1 MFYRSVCQKSN
12 FKEENMKKL
21 LVVIGVLLIVAALAY
36 ARAPKSDYQWT
47 GSVVES
53 DSDHLV
59 VQKGNEK
66 WEFAIDKDTKMT
78 GTLKAGAKV
87 TVKYLMKAT
96 NVEVKEEPKKEAPKK
111 K

>member
-1 MFYRSVCQKSN
+1 
-12 FKEENMKKL
+12 MKKL
-21 LVVIGVLLIVAALAY
+21 IVVIGVLLIVAAIAF
-36 ARAPKSDYQWT
+36 ARPPKSDYQWT

-53 DSDHLV
+53 DGDHLV

-66 WEFAIDKDTKMT
+66 WEFVIDKDTKMT

-96 NVEVKEEPKKEAPKK
+96 SIEAKEEAPKAAPKK

>member
-1 MFYRSVCQKSN
+1 
-12 FKEENMKKL
+12 MKRIL
-21 LVVIGVLLIVAALAY
+21 IVIGVILIVSAFAF

-47 GSVVES
+47 GSVVEVE
-53 DSDHLV
+53 DDHII
-59 VQKGNEK
+59 VQKGNDK

-78 GTLKAGAKV
+78 GSPKAGSKV

-96 NVEVKEEPKKEAPKK
+96 SIEAKEEAKKPEPKKEAPKK

>member
-1 MFYRSVCQKSN
+1 
-12 FKEENMKKL
+12 MKKL
-21 LVVIGVLLIVAALAY
+21 VIVIGVLLIVAAIAF
-36 ARAPKSDYQWT
+36 ARPPKSDYQWT

-53 DSDHLV
+53 DGDHLI
-59 VQKGNEK
+59 VQKGDEK
-66 WEFAIDKDTKMT
+66 WEFAIDKDTKMA

-96 NVEVKEEPKKEAPKK
+96 SVEVKEEAPKAAPKK

>member
-1 MFYRSVCQKSN
+1 
-12 FKEENMKKL
+12 MKR
-21 LVVIGVLLIVAALAY
+21 LIVVVGILIFAVTFVAY
-36 ARAPKSDYQWT
+36 ARAPKADYQWT
-47 GSVVES
+47 GTVAES
-53 DSDHLV
+53 DGDHLV

-96 NVEVKEEPKKEAPKK
+96 SVEAKEEAPKK

>member
-1 MFYRSVCQKSN
+1 
-12 FKEENMKKL
+12 MKRAL
-21 LVVIGVLLIVAALAY
+21 IVIGVILIVAAFAF

-47 GSVVES
+47 GSVLES
-53 DSDHLV
+53 DGDHLV
-59 VQKGNEK
+59 VQKGDEK
-66 WEFAIDKDTKMT
+66 WEFAYDKDTKIT

-96 NVEVKEEPKKEAPKK
+96 SIEAKEEPKKAPAPKK

>member
-1 MFYRSVCQKSN
+1 
-12 FKEENMKKL
+12 MKRMIIVL
-21 LVVIGVLLIVAALAY
+21 GILMLVAVIAY
-36 ARAPKSDYQWT
+36 ARAPKADYQWT
-47 GSVVES
+47 GTVVES
-53 DSDHLV
+53 DGDHLV

-66 WEFAIDKDTKMT
+66 WEFAVDKDTKMT

-96 NVEVKEEPKKEAPKK
+96 SVEVKEEPKKEPAKAPSKK

>member
-1 MFYRSVCQKSN
+1 
-12 FKEENMKKL
+12 MKRIIIVL
-21 LVVIGVLLIVAALAY
+21 GILVLVAAFAY

-47 GSVVES
+47 GDVVES
-53 DSDHLV
+53 DGDHLI

-66 WEFAIDKDTKMT
+66 WEFAYDKDTKIT

-96 NVEVKEEPKKEAPKK
+96 SIEAKEEAQKAPAPKK

>member
-1 MFYRSVCQKSN
+1 
-12 FKEENMKKL
+12 MKKL
-21 LVVIGVLLIVAALAY
+21 LVVIGVLLIIAAIAF
-36 ARAPKSDYQWT
+36 ARPPKSDYQWT

-66 WEFAIDKDTKMT
+66 WEFAIDKDTKMA

-96 NVEVKEEPKKEAPKK
+96 SIEAKEEAPKAAPKK

>member
-1 MFYRSVCQKSN
+1 
-12 FKEENMKKL
+12 MKKFM
-21 LVVIGVLLIVAALAY
+21 VVIGVLLIVAAIAF
-36 ARAPKSDYQWT
+36 ARPPKSDYQWT

-53 DSDHLV
+53 DGDHLI

-96 NVEVKEEPKKEAPKK
+96 SVEAKEEAPKAAPKK

>member
-1 MFYRSVCQKSN
+1 
-12 FKEENMKKL
+12 MKKVM
-21 LVVIGVLLIVAALAY
+21 VVIGVLLIVAAIAF
-36 ARAPKSDYQWT
+36 ARPPKSDYQWT

-53 DSDHLV
+53 DGDHLV

-96 NVEVKEEPKKEAPKK
+96 SVEAKEEAPKAAPKK

>member
-1 MFYRSVCQKSN
+1 
-12 FKEENMKKL
+12 MKKL
-21 LVVIGVLLIVAALAY
+21 MVVIGVLLIVAAIAF
-36 ARAPKSDYQWT
+36 ARPPKSDYQWT

-53 DSDHLV
+53 DADHLI

-96 NVEVKEEPKKEAPKK
+96 SVEAKEEAPKAAPKK